1 MLNLTKRSKFVNKKL
16 YTHILLF
23 FAVFLFLPDVKA
35 VTVPNSSVSTFS
47 PEQRSSRTESLWIRP
62 YSSFETIELEN
73 KNKVHNTGY
82 GAYIGYDT
90 NVIELNPDWDSVF
103 TFHTGYTGSRQI
115 YKGRNIVQNGGQIG
129 ISGVFFRKNFYI
141 GFLTNIGAVNADAH
155 SSLENINF
163 SMLNSTSAVKTGYNF
178 EFLNKR
184 LMVQPSFLC
193 AYLFVNTFDYL
204 NGDNVMVKSEPVH
217 SIQLIP
223 GIKFTGNFDNGWE
236 PYFGIQTV
244 RNLMNE
250 SNFSANDVS
259 VGDIS
264 VKPYVQYGIGV
275 QKTDGEK
282 YSGYVQATI
291 RNGGRNGI
299 VLSLGLRRYL

>member
-129 ISGVFFRKNFYI
+129 VSGVFFRKNFYI
-141 GFLTNIGAVNADAH
+141 GFLTNIGAANAESH
-155 SSLENINF
+155 SDS
-163 SMLNSTSAVKTGYNF
+163 
-178 EFLNKR
+178 
-184 LMVQPSFLC
+184 
-193 AYLFVNTFDYL
+193 
-204 NGDNVMVKSEPVH
+204 
-217 SIQLIP
+217 
-223 GIKFTGNFDNGWE
+223 
-236 PYFGIQTV
+236 
-244 RNLMNE
+244 
-250 SNFSANDVS
+250 
-259 VGDIS
+259 
-264 VKPYVQYGIGV
+264 
-275 QKTDGEK
+275 
-282 YSGYVQATI
+282 
-291 RNGGRNGI
+291 
-299 VLSLGLRRYL
+299 

>member
-1 MLNLTKRSKFVNKKL
+1 MNKKL

-103 TFHTGYTGSRQI
+103 TFHTGYNGSKQV
-115 YKGRNIVQNGGQIG
+115 YNGRNIIQNGGQIG
-129 ISGVFFRKNFYI
+129 VSGVFFRKNFYI
-141 GFLTNIGAVNADAH
+141 GFLTNIGAVNAEAH

-204 NGDNVMVKSEPVH
+204 NGNNVMVKSEPVH

-236 PYFGIQTV
+236 PFLGVQAV
-244 RNLMNE
+244 WNLMNE

-282 YSGYVQATI
+282 YSGYVQATL